1 MCYYRILSYKH
12 SIAIPLPVKIGG
24 GLLMPHNGPVVINLN
39 AKIGKNCTLYPC
51 TLIGGQRG
59 KGVPIVGDNVFIGHG
74 AKVIG
79 NVKVTDWTF
88 VCPNTVVVKDT
99 EEGTVKLLRICPGGI
114 KYNVMIA
121 KIIKGIMLYLS
132 IGEIID

>member
-1 MCYYRILSYKH
+1 
-12 SIAIPLPVKIGG
+12 
-24 GLLMPHNGPVVINLN
+24 MPHNGPVVINPN
-39 AKIGKNCTLYPC
+39 AKIGRNCTVHPC

-79 NVKVTDWTF
+79 NVKVSDWTF

-99 EEGTVKLLRICPGGI
+99 EEGTTTSGI
-114 KYNVMIA
+114 PA
-121 KIIKGIMLYLS
+121 KILNYEGRKNCELYIKMI
-132 IGEIID
+132 